1 VQHRVDGC
9 AGCGRWCR
17 VRGAVV
23 GLSYPIVLAFQWFV
37 YPVTYLLVAAGGFVL
52 ELPGLVYL
60 VAFVYPA
67 FAVSEL
73 PLLVLRLPV
82 CVYLTVVV
90 FGCLVLLANL
100 LSVIPLANLIS
111 SRILTSL
118 VLLAIVLC
126 HLVKLDSRRHGDRRC
141 LGYGG
146 V

>member
-1 VQHRVDGC
+1 M
-9 AGCGRWCR
+9 
-17 VRGAVV
+17 RGAVV
-23 GLSYPIVLAFQWFV
+23 GLSYPVVLAFQWFV

-73 PLLVLRLPV
+73 PLLMLRLPV
-82 CVYLTVVV
+82 CVYLAVVV
-90 FGCLVLLANL
+90 FGCLALLANLLSVVL

-126 HLVKLDSRRHGDRRC
+126 HLVKLDSRRHGDCRC
-141 LGYGG
+141 LCGYGG